1 MRFFL
6 GAIESFA
13 SLVGCIFGLI
23 WYGILFF
30 VAIALI
36 RWGLGIYQRL
46 RVALH

>member
-23 WYGILFF
+23 WYGILFS

-36 RWGLGIYQRL
+36 RWELGI
-46 RVALH
+46 